1 MYGLL
6 KAENGGTDDFV
17 TNILTEVSATSYGK
31 LAARTEIFKKT
42 IMDMVTMIMVFDS
55 LEAGNTAANWDKAA
69 AYFIGRTTT
78 AGDSSHAT
86 YGRAQ
91 KRGEDYGQF
100 VNGEADINKE
110 IITLLK
116 TPDSTNLATIKELYQ
131 VLYAQA
137 TLKYAHSIDEAIEHE
152 GKYDAADE
160 LAEMVGEGL
169 AFWRLLKPFLKARDA
184 TGAAIIDDI
193 YDLER
198 VPKDDPYFVHGTN
211 YYTYCKVKEIIDAH
225 VATLTAANA
234 VTNFGSYGEASDV
247 SCLYGDAGNSIE
259 TGIGGITPYTGA
271 TYTPNIAV
279 GAGNVGASL
288 YYSEAVKKVVGLI
301 AETSGNGAVVKQAY
315 YAYGLR
321 GVADRPREGATA
333 ALFDGASGFNDVN
346 WISDLIDAATAEPNT
361 FSTNFGARAEMIEK
375 TLMDTLA
382 VRAIMDDLEHSV
394 DTAHGHG
401 AAYYTNLWDHAF
413 ATFIGTTDARSKT
426 VYARGN
432 KRGANYGDNDANGVS
447 QINKNIVNAFIAGS
461 GSANTATRTTQIA
474 VIKKNIQ
481 IIYARAVLRYAF
493 LVNQDVAQGNPY
505 AEHQAEGLAFF
516 YTIAPWVKA
525 ADAAG
530 HDLVLNFFHTST
542 IPDSYNYF
550 SYCAVKKVMETF
562 LGSDSAK
569 VGTLEGTDAVSCAS
583 TLPSGLGGV
592 STSAGTYTPTSDVG
606 ASLSF
611 SIGVKAVTDLID
623 ATTTFADVK
632 AKYLEMGVRG
642 AADEVRTAE
651 PYWEA
656 SKAFYGSS
664 GNVDW
669 MTDYLTNAA
678 DDTTMATAARK
689 EIVEKTVRDQVAV
702 MAILSDLYKGSK
714 GTTAAHK
721 RYWDHGAA
729 KYLGTDDARSATVYN
744 RANKRAANYGTADD
758 TSGEAKANHAVV
770 AALVAGK
777 TADTVQA
784 RSRQYDAVVTQ
795 MKVIYGQC
803 VVRYAYL
810 IDQDIATGADYAEH
824 QAEGQAF
831 WRVIAPWVK
840 DVDPNGAT
848 YLEGIFDVA
857 RAPTHAEHFCHAKE
871 IVLRMGVEIGT
882 LEGTG
887 GINCE
892 GRSAPEDAAAYL
904 AGDGILSGA
913 GTNAARLV
921 AVAAVAAVAALF

>member
-1 MYGLL
+1 M
-6 KAENGGTDDFV
+6 
-17 TNILTEVSATSYGK
+17 
-31 LAARTEIFKKT
+31 
-42 IMDMVTMIMVFDS
+42 
-55 LEAGNTAANWDKAA
+55 
-69 AYFIGRTTT
+69 
-78 AGDSSHAT
+78 
-86 YGRAQ
+86 
-91 KRGEDYGQF
+91 
-100 VNGEADINKE
+100 
-110 IITLLK
+110 
-116 TPDSTNLATIKELYQ
+116 
-131 VLYAQA
+131 
-137 TLKYAHSIDEAIEHE
+137 
-152 GKYDAADE
+152 
-160 LAEMVGEGL
+160 
-169 AFWRLLKPFLKARDA
+169 
-184 TGAAIIDDI
+184 
-193 YDLER
+193 
-198 VPKDDPYFVHGTN
+198 
-211 YYTYCKVKEIIDAH
+211 
-225 VATLTAANA
+225 
-234 VTNFGSYGEASDV
+234 
-247 SCLYGDAGNSIE
+247 
-259 TGIGGITPYTGA
+259 
-271 TYTPNIAV
+271 
-279 GAGNVGASL
+279 
-288 YYSEAVKKVVGLI
+288 KKVVGLI
-301 AETSGNGAVVKQAY
+301 AETSGNGAVVADAY

-321 GVADRPREGATA
+321 GVADRAREGATA

-346 WISDLIDAATAEPNT
+346 WISDLITAATAEPNT

-394 DTAHGHG
+394 DTAHGHD
-401 AAYYTNLWDHAF
+401 AADLTNFWDHAF
-413 ATFIGTTDARSKT
+413 GKFVGTPDISGTTLGARSKT

-432 KRGANYGDNDANGVS
+432 KRGANYGDNDANDVS
-447 QINKNIVNAFIAGS
+447 AVTKTILNAFVQGE
-461 GSANTATRTTQIA
+461 GSASTATRTTQIA
-474 VIKKNIQ
+474 IIKKNIQ

-542 IPDSYNYF
+542 VPDSYNYF

-569 VGTLEGTDAVSCAS
+569 VGTLEGTDAVACAS
-583 TLPSGLGGV
+583 TLPSGLGGI

-744 RANKRAANYGTADD
+744 RANKRAADYGTADD

-871 IVLRMGVEIGT
+871 IVLRMGVELGT

-921 AVAAVAAVAALF
+921 AVVAVAAVAALF